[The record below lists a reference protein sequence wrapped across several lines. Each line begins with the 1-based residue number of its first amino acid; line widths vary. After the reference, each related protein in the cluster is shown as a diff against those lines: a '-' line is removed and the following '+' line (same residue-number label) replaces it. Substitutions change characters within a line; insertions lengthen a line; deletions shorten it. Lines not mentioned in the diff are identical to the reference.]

1 MKTKI
6 KLIACDLDGTLLLDG
21 ATRCRPELFPLIE
34 ELTKRGVS
42 FMAGKRKTVSEP
54 AAAVCAGQGQDH
66 VSV

>member
-42 FMAGKRKTVSEP
+42 FMPARKTVSEP